1 MDRMYRE
8 RRLSKCFCG
17 DDEPWET
24 PNTKLQ
30 TPEKTQAP
38 NPNDTGQSL
47 WKLAVGASLGFG
59 AWCLVFGYRL
69 YQNFTCLGP
78 GLVKNFVACFRAPTR
93 HSRRFTVHGST
104 IFRKKHGTR
113 KTPHSGT
120 GRGQRKDLSR
130 LLLAHDWSSRAGIQR
145 PLREDAAAVAAA
157 FLHQTVGLSE
167 HLVGVGRDGGRPP
180 KSGFEKGAQLHVRCV
195 FRQMVR
201 CGETLW
207 QGSRT
212 APGALGFAHP
222 RRTSGRP
229 TRHRP
234 VRRPH
239 VDSQ

>member
-17 DDEPWET
+17 DDKQWET
-24 PNTKLQ
+24 PNTKHQ
-30 TPEKTQAP
+30 EKLKRQIP
-38 NPNDTGQSL
+38 MIPGNRFGNWQLELL
-47 WKLAVGASLGFG
+47 WDLELGV
-59 AWCLVFGYRL
+59 WCLVFGYRL

-93 HSRRFTVHGST
+93 HSRRFTVQRFNGST

-180 KSGFEKGAQLHVRCV
+180 KSGFQKGAQLHVRRV
-195 FRQMVR
+195 FGQVVGR
-201 CGETLW
+201 GETL
-207 QGSRT
+207 RK
-212 APGALGFAHP
+212 
-222 RRTSGRP
+222 
-229 TRHRP
+229 
-234 VRRPH
+234 
-239 VDSQ
+239 